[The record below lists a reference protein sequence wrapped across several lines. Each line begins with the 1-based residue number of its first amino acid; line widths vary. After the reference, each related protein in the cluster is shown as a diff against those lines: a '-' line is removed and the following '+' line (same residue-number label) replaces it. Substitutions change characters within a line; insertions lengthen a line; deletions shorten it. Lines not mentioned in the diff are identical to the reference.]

1 MKPIQLKMTAFG
13 PYKKTETIDFRELG
27 DHRLFVIS
35 GATGAGKT
43 TIFDGISFA
52 LYGSASGEDR
62 ADIKEIR
69 SDFADDDTHT
79 SAELIFEIHNR
90 QYRVLRQLAHRKN
103 GNKTAT
109 GETFELVEILPTGEK
124 PVVESQKVGEINKKI
139 EDIIGLS
146 KDQFK
151 QIVMLPQGEFRKLL
165 TSETENKEAILR
177 KIFKTESYR
186 HIADQLKVKKE
197 EADKQL
203 QQALAVRNLHTSK
216 IASTLPKRESALF
229 DLLETNQFNM
239 YQLVDALKI
248 EVDFYEKQITEDEA
262 NYKAVGKQLEDK
274 QRQQFEAVTLNQK
287 IEAFKEK
294 EQKLLSLRQQ
304 EPLFLEKERELAAAE
319 KAIHIIPI
327 EQYYRVAKQK
337 VLQKEATFE
346 EAKISEQ
353 KMKLQLEEVTAQFVV
368 QQQKETERNDSLKR
382 VMHLQSLEPI
392 FKDLEK
398 QNQMKNQLQQEV
410 QQLQAVFTA
419 QSQQHKERML
429 ALQALEEQSATLE
442 ETIQPLDD
450 KIDQLAQLKDR
461 AAAFHHWSTQQKKVQ
476 DLKGQVIT
484 KEKVYIEAQQKAKV
498 EQDKWVASQASILAS
513 QLVDGAPCPVCGSTE
528 HVAKHEET
536 VEVVDEQQLE
546 QIRKYASNL
555 EQQYFVTNGQLQAEM
570 QAFNALE
577 QNLQELSVTVEEGP
591 TLTNQYQDLF
601 ASVQQLKKEKEL
613 WNQLKEKTKSQKQA
627 VDEFQLQLQQLEK
640 TYQTQLQALNN
651 AVAIYDEKH
660 KSIPQDITSL
670 HHLYQLTNEAI
681 QQRTQLEESWTLVQK
696 RMQQANEQ
704 NTTAQ
709 ANLQHSITD
718 LAESRKLLEQA
729 QEDFK
734 QAVENAGFEKGK
746 DYLAARR
753 DESQCQKLKEECQ
766 QYKNT
771 IHALSTQIDEEKE
784 QVADKEL
791 VDLTLVTEAVNQLKQ
806 NYEMAFEQWNNSK
819 KYRQNAHQL
828 IIDLSEVSKNIAEL
842 EASCGRIIGLYDLLR
857 GQNHMKISFE
867 RYVQIEYLEQI
878 IHAANQ
884 RLKPLSNGQFNLIR
898 SDRQE
903 ARGKQSGLGLDVYD
917 AYTGQTR
924 DVKTLSGGEKF
935 NASLCLALGMS
946 DVIQSFQGNIRI
958 DTMFIDEGFGTL
970 DEESLTKAID
980 TLIDLQKS
988 GRMIG
993 VISHVAELKAAM
1005 PAILEVTKSREGH
1018 SHTTFHVK

>member
-13 PYKKTETIDFRELG
+13 PYKKTEIIDFRELG
-27 DHRLFVIS
+27 EHRLFVIS

-109 GETFELVEILPTGEK
+109 GESFELVEILPKGEK

-139 EDIIGLS
+139 EDIVGLT

-177 KIFKTESYR
+177 KIFKTEPYR
-186 HIADQLKVKKE
+186 HITDRLKVKKE
-197 EADKQL
+197 EADKEL
-203 QQALAVRNLHTSK
+203 QQAIAVRKLHTSK

-229 DLLETNQFNM
+229 ELLDTNQFNM
-239 YQLVDALKI
+239 YQLVDALKV
-248 EVDFYEKQITEDEA
+248 EVDFYNHQITEDEA

-294 EQKLLSLRQQ
+294 EQKLLVLKQQ
-304 EPLFLEKERELAAAE
+304 EPLFIEKERELAAAE
-319 KAIHIIPI
+319 KASHIMPI

-337 VLQKEATFE
+337 VLQKETTFE
-346 EAKISEQ
+346 DAKNSEQ
-353 KMKLQLEEVTAQFVV
+353 KMKLQLEELTAQFVAE
-368 QQQKETERNDSLKR
+368 QQKDNERNDSLKR
-382 VMHLQSLEPI
+382 LMQLQSLEPI
-392 FKDLEK
+392 FKDLEQ
-398 QNQMKNQLQQEV
+398 QNQIKNQLQQEV
-410 QQLQAVFTA
+410 QQLHAVFTN
-419 QSQQHKERML
+419 QSQQHEERML
-429 ALQALEEQSATLE
+429 ALQAIEEQSATLE
-442 ETIQPLDD
+442 EKIQPLDER
-450 KIDQLAQLKDR
+450 IDQLAQLKDR
-461 AAAFHHWSTQQKKVQ
+461 AGVYHQWSIQQKKVQ
-476 DLKGQVIT
+476 DLKEQATT
-484 KEKVYIEAQQKAKV
+484 KEKVYIEAQQKAKA
-498 EQDKWVASQASILAS
+498 EQDKWVASQASILAA
-513 QLVDGAPCPVCGSTE
+513 QLVDGTPCPVCGSTE
-528 HVAKHEET
+528 HVAKHEEK
-536 VEVVDEQQLE
+536 VEVVNEQQLE

-555 EQQYFVTNGQLQAEM
+555 EQQFFVTNGQLQAEM
-570 QAFNALE
+570 ETFYTLE
-577 QNLQELSVTVEEGP
+577 TNLQELSVTVDEGP
-591 TLTNQYQDLF
+591 SLTSQYKELF
-601 ASVQQLKKEKEL
+601 ANVQQLKKEKEL
-613 WNQLKEKTKSQKQA
+613 WNQLKVKTKSQKQA
-627 VDEFQLQLQQLEK
+627 VDEYHLQLQQLEK

-651 AVAIYDEKH
+651 ATAIYEEKR

-670 HHLYQLTNEAI
+670 HHLYQLTNEAT
-681 QQRTQLEESWTLVQK
+681 QQRAQLEESWALAQK

-709 ANLQHSITD
+709 ANLQHAKTD
-718 LAESRKLLEQA
+718 LTESYKLLEQA

-753 DESQCQKLKEECQ
+753 DESQCQKLKNDCQ
-766 QYKNT
+766 HYKNT
-771 IHALSTQIDEEKE
+771 IHSLSTQIDEEKE
-784 QVADKEL
+784 HVTGKEL
-791 VDLTLVTEAVNQLKQ
+791 VNLTILSEAVSEMKQ
-806 NYEMAFEQWNNSK
+806 TYESAYEQWNNSK
-819 KYRQNAHQL
+819 KCSQIAHQL
-828 IIDLSEVSKNIAEL
+828 ITDLTEISKNITEL
-842 EASCGRIIGLYDLLR
+842 EASCGRIIGLFDLLR
-857 GQNHMKISFE
+857 GQNSIKVSFE

-878 IHAANQ
+878 IHAANE

-993 VISHVAELKAAM
+993 VISHVPELKAAM
-1005 PAILEVTKSREGH
+1005 PTILEVTKSREGH
-1018 SHTTFHVK
+1018 SHTAFHVK

>member
-13 PYKKTETIDFRELG
+13 PYKKTEIIDFGELG
-27 DHRLFVIS
+27 EHRLFVIS

-109 GETFELVEILPTGEK
+109 GESFELVEILPKGEK

-139 EDIIGLS
+139 EDIIGLT

-177 KIFKTESYR
+177 KIFKTEPYR

-197 EADKQL
+197 EADKEL
-203 QQALAVRNLHTSK
+203 QQAIAVRNLHTSK
-216 IASTLPKRESALF
+216 IASTLPKRESAIF
-229 DLLETNQFNM
+229 ELLRTNQFNM
-239 YQLVDALKI
+239 YQLVDALKV
-248 EVDFYEKQITEDEA
+248 EVDFYTQQITEDEA
-262 NYKAVGKQLEDK
+262 NYKAVGKQLENK

-294 EQKLLSLRQQ
+294 EQKLLALKQQ
-304 EPLFLEKERELAAAE
+304 EPLFIEKERELAAAE
-319 KAIHIIPI
+319 KASHIIPI
-327 EQYYRVAKQK
+327 EQYYRMAKQK

-346 EAKISEQ
+346 DAKNSEQ
-353 KMKLQLEEVTAQFVV
+353 KRKLQLEDVTAQFVSE
-368 QQQKETERNDSLKR
+368 QQKENERNDRLKR
-382 VMHLQSLEPI
+382 LMQLQSLEPI
-392 FKDLEK
+392 FKDLEQ
-398 QNQMKNQLQQEV
+398 QNQIKNQLHQEV
-410 QQLQAVFTA
+410 QQLHAVFTN
-419 QSQQHKERML
+419 QNQQYEERML
-429 ALQALEEQSATLE
+429 VLQAIEEQSATLE

-461 AAAFHHWSTQQKKVQ
+461 AVAFHQWSTQQKKVQ
-476 DLKGQVIT
+476 DLKEQVIT
-484 KEKVYIEAQQKAKV
+484 KEKVYIEARQKANA
-498 EQDKWVASQASILAS
+498 EQDRWVSSQASILAS

-528 HVAKHEET
+528 HVAKHEEK

-546 QIRKYASNL
+546 QMRKYASKL
-555 EQQYFVTNGQLQAEM
+555 EQQFFVTNGQLQAEM
-570 QAFNALE
+570 ETFYTLE
-577 QNLQELSVTVEEGP
+577 TNLQELSITVGEGP
-591 TLTNQYQDLF
+591 SLTDQYKELF
-601 ASVQQLKKEKEL
+601 ANVQQLKKEKEQ

-627 VDEFQLQLQQLEK
+627 VDEYQLQLQHLEK

-651 AVAIYDEKH
+651 ATAIYDEKR
-660 KSIPQDITSL
+660 KSIPQNITSL
-670 HHLYQLTNEAI
+670 HHLYQLTNEAT
-681 QQRTQLEESWTLVQK
+681 QQRAQLEESWVLAQK
-696 RMQQANEQ
+696 CMQQANEQ
-704 NTTAQ
+704 NTIAQ
-709 ANLQHSITD
+709 ANLQHATKD
-718 LAESRKLLEQA
+718 LTESHELLEQA

-753 DESQCQKLKEECQ
+753 NESQCQKLKNDCQ

-771 IHALSTQIDEEKE
+771 IHSLSTQIDEEKE
-784 QVADKEL
+784 HVTGKEL
-791 VDLTLVTEAVNQLKQ
+791 VNLTILSEAVSQMKQ
-806 NYEMAFEQWNNSK
+806 TYESAYEQWNNSK
-819 KYRQNAHQL
+819 KYSQIARQL
-828 IIDLSEVSKNIAEL
+828 ITDLTEISKNITEL

-857 GQNHMKISFE
+857 GQNSMKISFE

-878 IHAANQ
+878 IHAANE

-1018 SHTTFHVK
+1018 SHTAFHIK

>member
-27 DHRLFVIS
+27 EHRLFVIS

-69 SDFADDDTHT
+69 SDFADEDTHT

-90 QYRVLRQLAHRKN
+90 QYRVLRQLAHRKK

-109 GETFELVEILPTGEK
+109 GESFELVEILPTGEK

-186 HIADQLKVKKE
+186 HIADQLKVKKD

-203 QQALAVRNLHTSK
+203 QQAKAVRDLHTSK
-216 IASTLPKRESALF
+216 IASTLPNRESNLF
-229 DLLETNQFNM
+229 LLLQTNQFNM
-239 YQLVDALKI
+239 YQLIDALQEEI
-248 EVDFYEKQITEDEA
+248 IFYEKQIAKDET
-262 NYKAVGKQLEDK
+262 NYKAVGKQHEDK
-274 QRQQFEAVTLNQK
+274 QREHYEAITLNQK
-287 IEAFKEK
+287 IESFKEK
-294 EQKLLSLRQQ
+294 EQKFLALKQQ

-319 KAIHIIPI
+319 KASHIIPI
-327 EQYYRVAKQK
+327 EQYYREAKQTI
-337 VLQKEATFE
+337 LQKEVIFE
-346 EAKISEQ
+346 EAKNAEQ
-353 KMKLQLEEVTAQFVV
+353 KMKLQLEEVNVQFTAE
-368 QQQKETERNDSLKR
+368 QQKETERNDSLKK
-382 VMHLQSLEPI
+382 VMQLQSFEPVFKELEEQSQL
-392 FKDLEK
+392 KDR
-398 QNQMKNQLQQEV
+398 LQHEV
-410 QQLQAVFTA
+410 NQLQAVFTE
-419 QSQQHKERML
+419 QSQLYELRLQS
-429 ALQALEEQSATLE
+429 LQAVEEQSATLE
-442 ETIQPLDD
+442 TTIHPLDE
-450 KIDQLAQLKDR
+450 KIEQLAQLKDR
-461 AAAFHHWSTQQKKVQ
+461 AHVYHSWSTQQQKVI
-476 DLKGQVIT
+476 DLKVKVNKQE
-484 KEKVYIEAQQKAKV
+484 KEFKDAEQKAKA
-498 EQDKWVASQASILAS
+498 EQDKWVANQASILAA
-513 QLVDGAPCPVCGSTE
+513 QLVEGAPCPVCGSTE
-528 HVAKHEET
+528 HSTIHEGT
-536 VEVVDEQQLE
+536 AEVIDERQLE
-546 QIRKYASNL
+546 QVRKYASNL
-555 EQQYFVTNGQLQAEM
+555 EQQFFVTNGQLQAEM
-570 QAFNALE
+570 ETFKGLE
-577 QNLQELSVTVEEGP
+577 ESLQELSVTIEQGP
-591 TLTNQYQDLF
+591 LLTERYKALF
-601 ASVQQLKKEKEL
+601 ANVQQLKKEKEL
-613 WNQLKEKTKSQKQA
+613 WNELKEKTKAQKQA
-627 VDEFQLQLQQLEK
+627 VSEFQIQLQQLEK
-640 TYQTQLQALNN
+640 KYQHQLNALNN
-651 AVAIYDEKH
+651 AAAIYEEKQ
-660 KSIPQDITSL
+660 KSIPQNITSL
-670 HHLYQLTNEAI
+670 NHLYQLINEAI
-681 QQRTQLEESWTLVQK
+681 QLKTQLAENWTLAQQC
-696 RMQQANEQ
+696 MQQASEQ

-709 ANLQHSITD
+709 ANLNHATTA
-718 LAESRKLLEQA
+718 LLESNKLLEKA
-729 QEDFK
+729 QEEFK
-734 QAVENAGFEKGK
+734 QAVEKAGFEKGK
-746 DYLAARR
+746 DYIAARR
-753 DESQCQKLKEECQ
+753 NESECQ
-766 QYKNT
+766 QLKDDCMQYKNT
-771 IHALSTQIDEEKE
+771 VYTLAIQIEEEKE
-784 QVADKEL
+784 YVAGKE
-791 VDLTLVTEAVNQLKQ
+791 VIDLAILLASVNQLKHA
-806 NYEMAFEQWNNSK
+806 YEVAFEQWNNSK
-819 KYRQNAHQL
+819 KHHQTIVQL
-828 IIDLSEVSKNIAEL
+828 INDLSDISKNIVNL

-857 GQNHMKISFE
+857 GQNSMKISFE

-878 IHAANQ
+878 IHAANE

-1005 PAILEVTKSREGH
+1005 PAILEVKKSKEGH
-1018 SHTTFHVK
+1018 SHTTFHIK